1 MKSKGLML
9 AAVIVLWSTL
19 TSANECVAP
28 KIPKISGALCGR
40 LIDSSG
46 AAEPD
51 VALRVLGDSDRII
64 AETKADSN
72 GDLYFLDSR
81 KANIA

>member
-51 VALRVLGDSDRII
+51 VALCVLGDSDRII